1 MLTSGASR
9 PSLRQ
14 LEYFL
19 ASIEHGSFAAA
30 ALQLHIAQ
38 PSLSEQIRRLE
49 RTLGGPLFVRTNRNL
64 QLTDLGRQLIPL
76 AQNTLRSA
84 DALIE
89 RVRDM
94 RTLSGGTVS
103 FGTFSSAHMYL
114 LVPVTS
120 EFHLRHPDV
129 AIRIVGLNSSAV
141 ADMVRDGELEAGLVQ
156 LPVDERGLAVSRVE
170 LVDTVVFVSADA
182 KRARSPV
189 TIDRIAESRLILSE
203 ARWGEADPLRRRL
216 FLRAREAGIDIAPFV
231 EVEFQTAALELA
243 IAGVGDTVVSYLLT
257 QMPQFCDLVSW
268 APLEPVMEE
277 RFAFVTRI
285 GGTLSPATRT
295 FMELAGR
302 HVSALQAKADS
313 WRAGQGK
320 ALA

>member
-1 MLTSGASR
+1 
-9 PSLRQ
+9 LRQ

-19 ASIEHGSFAAA
+19 ASVERGSFAAA
-30 ALQLHIAQ
+30 AAALHIAQ

-76 AQNTLRSA
+76 AQNTVRST
-84 DALIE
+84 DALVE

-114 LVPVTS
+114 LVPAIS
-120 EFHLRHPDV
+120 EFHLRHADV
-129 AIRIVGLNSSAV
+129 AIRVVGLNSSSV
-141 ADMVRDGELEAGLVQ
+141 AAMVRDGELEAALVQ
-156 LPVDERGLAVSRVE
+156 LPVDDRGLDVGEIE
-170 LVDTVVFVSADA
+170 LMDTVVFVSADPA
-182 KRARSPV
+182 ATAVPV
-189 TIDRIAESRLILSE
+189 TIERLAGSRLILSE
-203 ARWGEADPLRRRL
+203 AQWGVADPLRRRL
-216 FLRAREAGIDIAPFV
+216 TERAQAAGVEVKPFV

-243 IAGVGDTVVSYLLT
+243 VARVGDTVVSYLLT
-257 QMPQFCDLVSW
+257 QLPQFADLVSW

-277 RFAFVTRI
+277 QFAFVTRA
-285 GGTLSPATRT
+285 GGSLSPATEA
-295 FMELAGR
+295 FMAFARR
-302 HVSALQAKADS
+302 HIGALQATADS
-313 WRAGQGK
+313 WRADKGK

>member
-1 MLTSGASR
+1 
-9 PSLRQ
+9 LRQ

-30 ALQLHIAQ
+30 AVELHIAQ

-84 DALIE
+84 DALVE

-103 FGTFSSAHMYL
+103 FGTFGSAHIYL
-114 LVPVTS
+114 LVPVMS

-129 AIRIVGLNSSAV
+129 AIRVVGLNSSAV
-141 ADMVRDGELEAGLVQ
+141 AAMVRDGELEAGLVQ
-156 LPVDERGLAVSRVE
+156 LPVDERGVDVGNIE
-170 LVDTVVFVSADA
+170 LVDTVVFVSADP
-182 KRARSPV
+182 KRAASPV
-189 TIDRIAESRLILSE
+189 TVDRLAASRLILSE
-203 ARWGEADPLRRRL
+203 ARWGDADPLRRRL
-216 FLRAREAGIDIAPFV
+216 VERAQGAGVEISPFV

-243 IAGVGDTVVSYLLT
+243 VAGVGDTVASYLLT
-257 QMPQFCDLVSW
+257 QLPQFSTLVSW

-277 RFAFVTRI
+277 RFAFITRA
-285 GGTLSPATRT
+285 GGTLSPATRS
-295 FMELAGR
+295 FMDLARR
-302 HVSALQAKADS
+302 HITALQAKADS
-313 WRAGQGK
+313 WRAC
-320 ALA
+320 AS

>member
-1 MLTSGASR
+1 VAGR

-19 ASIEHGSFAAA
+19 AAIEHGSFAAA
-30 ALQLHIAQ
+30 AVELHIAQ
-38 PSLSEQIRRLE
+38 PSLSEQVRRLE

-76 AQNTLRSA
+76 AQNTLRTA
-84 DALIE
+84 DALVE

-129 AIRIVGLNSSAV
+129 AIRVVGLNSSAV
-141 ADMVRDGELEAGLVQ
+141 AAMVRDGELEAGLVQ
-156 LPVDERGLAVSRVE
+156 LPVDERGLDVGGIE
-170 LVDTVVFVSADA
+170 LIDTVVFVSADP
-182 KRARSPV
+182 KRAASPV
-189 TIDRIAESRLILSE
+189 TIERLAASRLILSE
-203 ARWGEADPLRRRL
+203 AQWGDADPLRRRL
-216 FLRAREAGIDIAPFV
+216 AERARAAGVELAPFV

-243 IAGVGDTVVSYLLT
+243 VAGVGDTVVSYLLT
-257 QMPQFCDLVSW
+257 QMSQFADLVSW

-277 RFAFVTRI
+277 RFAFLTRT
-285 GGTLSPATRT
+285 GGTLSPATRA
-295 FMELAGR
+295 FMDLAHR
-302 HVSALQAKADS
+302 HITALQARADS
-313 WRAGQGK
+313 WRAR
-320 ALA
+320 AS